1 LHTSANATLLERF
14 IQQRHRHSGIDKYKD
29 IHVIQQRYRLS
40 DIDKYK
46 DIHFGVHDVS
56 TRIAYIMY
64 VHRPKIGKT
73 NNMVAIKA
81 KQTNN
86 KTKTSKRNKN
96 INNKKDNNKGS
107 NHTIKNPL
115 ILYNYIN

>member
-1 LHTSANATLLERF
+1 MQNFIVLASNDFYIILICQTFRF
-14 IQQRHRHSGIDKYKD
+14 ESVRKAHHVYKK
-29 IHVIQQRYRLS
+29 RLS

-73 NNMVAIKA
+73 NNMVAIKT
-81 KQTNN
+81 KQANN
-86 KTKTSKRNKN
+86 KTKRSKKTK
-96 INNKKDNNKGS
+96 ISTTKKTTTKGL
-107 NHTIKNPL
+107 TILSK
-115 ILYNYIN
+115 IH

>member
-1 LHTSANATLLERF
+1 VLHTSANATSLERV

-29 IHVIQQRYRLS
+29 IHVNQQRYRLS

-56 TRIAYIMY
+56 TRISYIMY

-73 NNMVAIKA
+73 NNMVAIKT
-81 KQTNN
+81 KQANN
-86 KTKTSKRNKN
+86 KTKRSKKTK
-96 INNKKDNNKGS
+96 ISTTKKTTTKGL
-107 NHTIKNPL
+107 TILSK
-115 ILYNYIN
+115 IH